1 MEHAVSGGR
10 AVIVELVGPAGAGK
24 SSLAQGVSAVDA
36 TVRAGL
42 TLWGLPRT
50 QLFESA
56 LALVPTVLR
65 AGMGS
70 SRLRWGELAQ
80 MVRLGALRRV
90 VGSEARKH
98 RVIILDEGPVFALSW
113 LDVFFA
119 RNGERV
125 PAAWR
130 ERVVAEWATLLDVVV
145 FIDASDLTLANRIRS
160 RPKPHMVKDRSDS
173 EIFGFSAGFRRAFER
188 AIAELKRAGHV
199 VVEALST
206 EDDPVERSAAR
217 LMAALKPRRNGH

>member
-1 MEHAVSGGR
+1 VSGGR

-24 SSLAQGVSAVDA
+24 STLAQGVSAVDS
-36 TVRAGL
+36 TVRGGL
-42 TLWGLPRT
+42 TLWGLPGAR
-50 QLFESA
+50 LVESA
-56 LALVPTVLR
+56 VALLPTILNVGIGR
-65 AGMGS
+65 

-80 MVRLGALRRV
+80 MIRLGALRRV
-90 VGSEARKH
+90 VGQEARKH

-113 LDVFFA
+113 LDVFFK

-130 ERVVAEWATLLDVVV
+130 RRTVAEWATLLDVVV
-145 FIDASDLTLANRIRS
+145 FIDASDLTLAHRIRA
-160 RPKPHMVKDRSDS
+160 RPKSHMVKDRLDS

-188 AIAELKRAGHV
+188 AIGELKCAGNV

-206 EDDPVERSAAR
+206 EDDPQDRSAAQ
-217 LMAALKPRRNGH
+217 LMAALKHRRNGH